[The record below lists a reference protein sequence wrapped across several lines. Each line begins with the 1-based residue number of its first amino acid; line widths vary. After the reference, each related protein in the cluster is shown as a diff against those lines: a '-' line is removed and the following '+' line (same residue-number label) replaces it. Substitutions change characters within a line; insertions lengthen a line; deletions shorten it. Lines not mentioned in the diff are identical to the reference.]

1 MTNLNDTQVRDAALQ
16 LVDDFLDHG
25 FPFEVV
31 MENATGFF
39 EEGWTNPEE
48 EDAEPETVTLD
59 SEDYSRIQEEADSI
73 LRFLRDRTDLYYD

>member
-1 MTNLNDTQVRDAALQ
+1 VREAALN

-31 MENATGFF
+31 MESASNYF
-39 EEGWTNPEE
+39 EDGWTNPEE
-48 EDAEPETVTLD
+48 LDAGEDAGAENVTLN
-59 SEDYSRIQEEADSI
+59 SEDYTRVQEEADSL